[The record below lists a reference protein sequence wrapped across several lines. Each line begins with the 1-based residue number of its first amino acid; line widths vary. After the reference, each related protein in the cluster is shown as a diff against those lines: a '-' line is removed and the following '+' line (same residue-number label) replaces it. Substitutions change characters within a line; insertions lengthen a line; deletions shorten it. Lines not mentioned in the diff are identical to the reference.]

1 MSWKKVE
8 SCIRSTTSLI
18 SHSLGRGENIA
29 LVLRDVGVL
38 LIEGTRVQIKFY
50 YDFLE
55 SLSEQESLQKAL
67 FKVRVLFSP
76 RPGQPHMGAAAM
88 LALGPP
94 RPLGLELLASLLGW
108 PRAAVLPA
116 PAALGSSRT

>member
-1 MSWKKVE
+1 ME
-8 SCIRSTTSLI
+8 SCIRGTTSLI
-18 SHSLGRGENIA
+18 SRCLGKGENIA
-29 LVLRDVGVL
+29 LVLKDMGVL
-38 LIEGTRVQIKFY
+38 LIEGTRVETKFY

-55 SLSEQESLQKAL
+55 SLSEQGSLQKAL

-76 RPGQPHMGAAAM
+76 RPGQPHKGAAAM

-108 PRAAVLPA
+108 PRGAVLPA